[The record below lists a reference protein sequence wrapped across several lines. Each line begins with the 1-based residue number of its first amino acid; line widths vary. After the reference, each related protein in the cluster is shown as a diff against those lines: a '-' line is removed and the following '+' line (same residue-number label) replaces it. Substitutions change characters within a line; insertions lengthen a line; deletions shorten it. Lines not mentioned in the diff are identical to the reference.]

1 MEFWARRPLH
11 VNLTGILLLLVLWFG
26 LGWIASRLSAG
37 ADLPLWWPQ
46 SLPLFGSLLV
56 ATLVVTRFFDRMP
69 ATWTGIG
76 FHRGWG
82 RELLLGTGLGCVMAV
97 LAWTPAAL
105 SGEVHQGG
113 LGDLGY
119 FLLPM
124 FVNAAGEE
132 LLFRG
137 YIFQRGAELLGPV
150 AATLLASIL
159 FGLMHAGNPN
169 VTPLGIAVIMLGG
182 IFFALCY
189 LRTGSLW
196 LPIGAHAAWNI
207 LLAKVLGLPVSGK
220 EFGDSLLRTTSHGS
234 EIITGGSFGPEG
246 GIAGIIALII
256 GIILLVRLP
265 VFVYSPYVHAEVFR
279 RFYAIRKELREKKAL
294 PR

>member
-11 VNLTGILLLLVLWFG
+11 VNLIGIILLFLLWFG
-26 LGWIASRLSAG
+26 LGSLASSLTAG
-37 ADLPLWWPQ
+37 ANLPIWWPQ
-46 SLPLFGSLLV
+46 SLPLYGSLLI
-56 ATLVVTRFFDRMP
+56 ATLTVTRFFDRMP
-69 ATWTGIG
+69 VAWAGIG
-76 FHRGWG
+76 FQKGWV
-82 RELLLGTGLGCVMAV
+82 RDLLMGTALGCVMAV
-97 LAWTPAAL
+97 FAWAPAAI
-105 SGEVHQGG
+105 SGEVHQAG
-113 LGDLGY
+113 LGDLFY
-119 FLLPM
+119 FLVPM

-137 YIFQRGAELLGPV
+137 YIFQRGVEVLGPV

-159 FGLMHAGNPN
+159 FGLMHMGNPN
-169 VTPLGIAVIMLGG
+169 VTPLAIAVIMLGG

-207 LLAKVLGLPVSGK
+207 LLAKVLGVPVSGK
-220 EFGDSLLRTTSHGS
+220 EFGDSLLRTISQGP

-256 GIILLVRLP
+256 GIALVIRLP
-265 VFVYSPYVHAEVFR
+265 IFVYSPYIHAAVFR
-279 RFYAIRKELREKKAL
+279 RFYTERKESREKKAL